1 MALDLI
7 VMLTWH
13 DVTVANAKEIFMEC
27 KDAPAKHWGFKVEGT
42 TPESMSELVRC
53 MKDNGK
59 TVYIEVLA
67 MNEDVCLDAA
77 KRCVA
82 AGVDHL
88 LGTVYYESVAKVCEE
103 AGIKYSPFAGLA
115 EDSRLRGSI
124 ESIVEK
130 AKSLVA
136 RNTSGITISGFR
148 YVDGDPVELLKVLDP
163 AMEKPFRL
171 SGSINTFE
179 RIDFLKTL
187 PNLAAFTIGGAFFE
201 GKFGGTFSEQV
212 TKVCEYLQ
220 K

>member
-13 DVTVANAKEIFMEC
+13 DVTVANAKEIFTEC

-42 TPESMSELVRC
+42 TPESMTELARC
-53 MKDNGK
+53 MKENGK

-67 MNEDVCLDAA
+67 MNEEVCLDAA

-103 AGIKYSPFAGLA
+103 AGLKYSPFAGLA
-115 EDSRLRGSI
+115 DDSRLRGSI
-124 ESIVEK
+124 ESIVEN
-130 AKSLVA
+130 AKSIVA

-148 YVDGDPVELLKVLDP
+148 YVDGDPVELLRALDP

-201 GKFGGTFSEQV
+201 GKFGGTFAEQI
-212 TKVCEYLQ
+212 TKVCEYLE